1 MGPGV
6 AMCPP
11 IVTPAD
17 AWGALFG
24 PACSGGCCDRP
35 GGPPPAGRRKSF
47 GKADDGQ
54 RRAERGGSR
63 TDPGP
68 IPLRKAVHRG

>member
-1 MGPGV
+1 MGPGL

-17 AWGALFG
+17 AWGNRSDRRV
-24 PACSGGCCDRP
+24 PAAAATGRVD
-35 GGPPPAGRRKSF
+35 PPPAGRRKSF

-54 RRAERGGSR
+54 RRAERTGSR